1 MIARIVLSSFI
12 FACSAAVGITLAQM
26 LLSRTESLEDGPRR
40 VNLHPAV
47 PVVFMAILGIV
58 LAVRG
63 AGTAQLATAALLGVP
78 LIGSWYADSHKGII
92 PDAFTL
98 LPLAAI
104 CIFAFVSHS
113 WMIPVFALVTFV
125 VFACA
130 ALLSRGRGMGWGD
143 AKLAGVAGAVLGLP
157 WSFGVL
163 GVACLAATVTSIVR
177 DRGKSPVAFGPYIS
191 VCVLL
196 AIAWMVHR

>member
-1 MIARIVLSSFI
+1 MILRLILSSFI
-12 FACSAAVGITLAQM
+12 FACSAAVGIAVAQ
-26 LLSRTESLEDGPRR
+26 LLTARVEPLEDGPRR
-40 VNLHPAV
+40 INLHPAI
-47 PVVFMAILGIV
+47 PVAFMVFIGIV

-63 AGTAQLATAALLGVP
+63 ANVLQLATVALLGVP
-78 LIGSWYADSHKGII
+78 LIGSWYSDSQTGII

-98 LPLAAI
+98 LPLALIGVYAVAI
-104 CIFAFVSHS
+104 HTWQIALWGLIAFA
-113 WMIPVFALVTFV
+113 

-143 AKLAGVAGAVLGLP
+143 AKLAGVAGAVLGMP

-163 GVACLAATVTSIVR
+163 GVACLAATIASIVR

-191 VCVLL
+191 VSVLL
-196 AIAWMVHR
+196 SIAAMVHG